1 MFIKTKL
8 MPNTWKALVQTLTE
22 FKADIRQLYMERCQL
37 DDVYFPLFLDKLR
50 YRPELQSITLSNI
63 SLGEKSS
70 KALIHRAQSLQA
82 LALVNI
88 KLHQTPIA
96 EFLLDFGEEPT
107 SLQRLALVEMN
118 LNGSHLN
125 LLKTIITIN
134 HKLDDLNLS

>member
-1 MFIKTKL
+1 
-8 MPNTWKALVQTLTE
+8 
-22 FKADIRQLYMERCQL
+22 MERCQL
-37 DDVYFPLFLDKLR
+37 DEICFPLLLDKLR

-63 SLGEKSS
+63 SLGAKSS

-88 KLHQTPIA
+88 KLYQTPIA
-96 EFLLDFGEEPT
+96 DFLLDFGEEPT
-107 SLQRLALVEMN
+107 SLQRLAFVEMN
-118 LNGSHLN
+118 LNGSHLS